1 MEIPTLAKHLAENNP
16 KAFRKAT
23 EEEIE
28 ILKSLK
34 LPESIVGFYKEFSP
48 EATISGFV
56 NLLTIDEM
64 KEENLEDIQPGSD
77 VFKKGFVVFAS
88 MDGDAFC
95 FDLKSGDDPRII
107 LFGHE
112 EPFDHLTR
120 KELIED
126 KGKVVA
132 KNLKEFFNKCLD
144 ETLDREPKY

>member
-1 MEIPTLAKHLAENNP
+1 MVPAPNY
-16 KAFRKAT
+16 
-23 EEEIE
+23 
-28 ILKSLK
+28 SLT
-34 LPESIVGFYKEFSP
+34 SQIRR
-48 EATISGFV
+48 FV
-56 NLLTIDEM
+56 NLLSITEM
-64 KEENLEDIQPGSD
+64 KEENLEDIQPGAD

-95 FDLKSGDDPRII
+95 FDLKSGDDPRIV

-112 EPFDHLTR
+112 EPFDHLSR

-132 KNLKEFFNKCLD
+132 NNLKEFFKKCLD